1 MLNVNG
7 IDDESEE
14 LESEEEN
21 IDEEE
26 LQEPVWTDEPEVP
39 RTPFTFTGPS
49 PGPVY
54 PVQTPLECLEQFITP
69 EIVDFITCSTNRYL
83 SPRSYVIDTLK

>member
-1 MLNVNG
+1 MDVLDMLNVNG
-7 IDDESEE
+7 IEDESEE

-26 LQEPVWTDEPEVP
+26 LQEPVWTDEPRVQH
-39 RTPFTFTGPS
+39 TPFMLTGPS

-54 PVQTPLECLEQFITP
+54 PVQTPLE
-69 EIVDFITCSTNRYL
+69 
-83 SPRSYVIDTLK
+83 